1 MVEPNCAVSERNIK
15 MKQTKFKFFK
25 NTPLIDFQNT
35 IHFSSN
41 AERDSFFLKG
51 NHYPVLNIEHDNF
64 NYIRDKSSVKIS
76 VKYEDMQGVNY
87 CTFKSEF
94 EDTRFYA
101 YVMNYEYLNT
111 DIETGYDTVRVDLL
125 IDGIMSFTQGN
136 VLEQLTNLNIQR
148 QHLSMKSYEE
158 HLFELK
164 NNDDIL
170 KTNSKSYFKTDS
182 ILFKDLIVLI
192 VSSVD
197 LMSDFGSEDN
207 PKIKTSSGRVFDKIT
222 SPLNLYACDIEDFQ
236 KLMNALSKYPWI
248 SQNIKN
254 MSLLPKMFMENNLKI
269 ITFSSKD
276 TLKDVDY
283 LYRVSGVNT
292 SKQALSKELRDKSYS
307 MEETYKMFGLDP
319 IQDRHLLRNE
329 YTTTE
334 LYNYSG
340 GQLFI
345 DNGQLNEL
353 RGLRFIADIVTGYHN
368 EMMVYVDQYRINSE
382 NGALLYGSYTND
394 SLAFNEFD
402 DVPMLIDN
410 VGLAMSKSANQ
421 RALTES
427 KLISNRIKNVMD
439 PNADL
444 KDRFF
449 DGASL
454 ISNLSPSNLFGKFKD
469 EQEYYKQQKAEIAD
483 LALETPTITQQS
495 TGNSFNIANNM
506 FGIHFKFSKPSKSEM
521 NKIKKYYKLFGYE
534 LNDHGSK
541 LEKVDSMSICNY
553 VQFEGSWTIKN
564 VDVAIIEM
572 MKAQFEGGVRLWHNK
587 NVANPMNQDILNNK
601 MK

>member
-1 MVEPNCAVSERNIK
+1 
-15 MKQTKFKFFK
+15 MKKTKFTFFK

-136 VLEQLTNLNIQR
+136 ILEQLDNLNIQR

-170 KTNSKSYFKTDS
+170 KTNTKSYFKTDS

-307 MEETYKMFGLDP
+307 MEETYKLFGLDP

-353 RGLRFIADIVTGYHN
+353 RGLRFVADIVTGYHN

-427 KLISNRIKNVMD
+427 KLISNRIKNVMN

-454 ISNLSPSNLFGKFKD
+454 LSNLSPSNLFGKFKD
-469 EQEYYKQQKAEIAD
+469 EQEYYRQQKAEIAD

-587 NVANPMNQDILNNK
+587 NIANPMNQDILNNK